1 MRYTDVGEKRNTPVF
16 FLILFGPLSP
26 SPGGQKRL
34 LRRPRCL
41 LTQPTQQGHKGAS
54 SAMLQRR
61 YCCLYDKQITDQK
74 ATSWV
79 SLVSK
84 FHCSENSS
92 LTGRFGTK
100 LGLLLSCTYCHAGVG
115 QTGHKVRKDDGST
128 QSGPG
133 VCCQAGILMTWRSSS
148 NACHGSYY
156 HAGHT
161 ATQARQLYAMELE
174 EGHGTVLQMSQAWT
188 DHQGKR

>member
-34 LRRPRCL
+34 LRRPRHL
-41 LTQPTQQGHKGAS
+41 LTQPTQQGYIGAS

-61 YCCLYDKQITDQK
+61 YCCLYDKQIADQK

-79 SLVSK
+79 SLVSE

-128 QSGPG
+128 QSCPG
-133 VCCQAGILMTWRSSS
+133 GVLPSRDPYDMEIFLKCMPWQLLPCRTHS
-148 NACHGSYY
+148 NSGTPAVCHG
-156 HAGHT
+156 AGGGPRYC
-161 ATQARQLYAMELE
+161 AANESGM
-174 EGHGTVLQMSQAWT
+174 
-188 DHQGKR
+188 D